1 MLGEEVGVSSPEV
14 VRSRADPARMAVPG
28 RTQSALL
35 WVGWGTRQAMKN
47 ARPVALS
54 GLLSGL

>member
-14 VRSRADPARMAVPG
+14 VRSGTDPVRMAVPG
-28 RTQSALL
+28 RMQSALL

-54 GLLSGL
+54 MLLSGL